1 MIDVSVIGKSGGTDS
16 RHIFDGEKCSSKT
29 ALIVVVDDNGDDG
42 DGDDGDG
49 DDDDDS
55 SDCDHHDDDG
65 DGDEGCN
72 GHDNHNKETP

>member
-1 MIDVSVIGKSGGTDS
+1 MLCLVEGKAIITKGGRHLDQRPFPVS
-16 RHIFDGEKCSSKT
+16 RR
-29 ALIVVVDDNGDDG
+29 GDA
-42 DGDDGDG
+42 GDDGDG

-72 GHDNHNKETP
+72 GHDNHNKKTP